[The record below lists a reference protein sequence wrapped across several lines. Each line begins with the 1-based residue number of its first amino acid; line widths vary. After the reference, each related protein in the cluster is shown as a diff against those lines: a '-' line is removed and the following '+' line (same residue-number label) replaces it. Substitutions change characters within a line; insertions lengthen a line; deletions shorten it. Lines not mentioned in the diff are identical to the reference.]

1 MSLSSGLI
9 PTEKPKEDILKAY
22 RIRKLGFK
30 RFVEEIIFSHTI
42 SFYDPIKQNKLKLFN
57 TMKTGKKEAT
67 KPFAVKADEQ
77 KFGRLLVIQE
87 KLGFLIKD
95 VLSCKLTIYPLSIG
109 SHDVKGKSNKDVKP
123 NKARSENLIS
133 VQDVSCQHSE

>member
-1 MSLSSGLI
+1 
-9 PTEKPKEDILKAY
+9 
-22 RIRKLGFK
+22 
-30 RFVEEIIFSHTI
+30 
-42 SFYDPIKQNKLKLFN
+42 
-57 TMKTGKKEAT
+57 MKTGKKEAT

-77 KFGRLLVIQE
+77 NFGRLLVIQE

-109 SHDVKGKSNKDVKP
+109 SHDVKEKSNKDVKP